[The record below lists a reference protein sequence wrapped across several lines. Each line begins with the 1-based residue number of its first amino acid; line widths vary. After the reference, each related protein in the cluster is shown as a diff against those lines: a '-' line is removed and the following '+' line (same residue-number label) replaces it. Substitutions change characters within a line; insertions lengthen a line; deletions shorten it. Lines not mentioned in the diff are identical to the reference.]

1 MLSFF
6 RKYQKFFFLFTTV
19 IIVCSFAFFGTY
31 QAFAPSKRVEDP
43 TAFQTRGGRDVR
55 RSYLA
60 QMSKFLSLESSSRGG
75 GANFLND
82 GVISNDFLET
92 GMAFRLVGEPSKQ
105 ELESR
110 LQREKNFHP
119 YVHPNAPLLSA
130 KQIWSL
136 FAPDISDNL
145 SQLQSL
151 DLASSKEAFDAR
163 AALYLAELRFP
174 AQMLTQVLRYQEN
187 EYPNIPRDFR
197 LLRDNLALFGYRD
210 LTDWFGA
217 AFIEDL
223 SKFIIQTATV
233 ARERGYQVTQD
244 EVLADLLYRSEK
256 TYQSVKDQLRRPVA
270 NSYEFYQQ
278 YLRQMG
284 FDEKSVVKIWEDVL
298 LFRRLF
304 DDVGSAA
311 MVDTLVMSKYGAF
324 ANEYATI
331 ELYELPQELR
341 FKTIDELKQF
351 ELYLQGVAPSRNN
364 PLALPEA
371 IDAPEVVEKRAPH
384 LVGENF
390 TLQVAKVT
398 KQSLHAQVSLK
409 ETWEW
414 ELLEENWPK
423 IEGKFPEIASEKAA
437 TRDTRFTL
445 LEKLDERARNR
456 VDQFAREQIADGH
469 PEWIESALAAEK
481 GEEKKLFLRTSQEK
495 LPLDGMDDLATL
507 RTKLESEEQLLSYT
521 QDGKTFYNITVKE
534 RSGQKEV
541 ITFVDALKESAI
553 PKADFDCSELIQ
565 AIYEDGQAQGI
576 IKESIAA
583 DKLEEAMVSHRFAYH
598 LRMERDKEGLFQPR
612 KKLETLTRAE
622 NTLVSLDE
630 LDRSDEFSPVMV
642 SPKEGA
648 YFYRF
653 VESKVDRSLPMDK
666 IMQTQDLLSAE
677 AKLYFMEEI
686 LKLIDQNNA

>member
-1 MLSFF
+1 PTFATHNAFLLKPNPPGSVQIPGVEHDLH
-6 RKYQKFFFLFTTV
+6 RKHATPLLMEQAMDMQKRGAL
-19 IIVCSFAFFGTY
+19 Y
-31 QAFAPSKRVEDP
+31 VED
-43 TAFQTRGGRDVR
+43 
-55 RSYLA
+55 
-60 QMSKFLSLESSSRGG
+60 M
-75 GANFLND
+75 
-82 GVISNDFLET
+82 T
-92 GMAFRLVGEPSKQ
+92 GQRL
-105 ELESR
+105 
-110 LQREKNFHP
+110 
-119 YVHPNAPLLSA
+119 YVWKLV
-130 KQIWSL
+130 
-136 FAPDISDNL
+136 PDP
-145 SQLQSL
+145 
-151 DLASSKEAFDAR
+151 E
-163 AALYLAELRFP
+163 
-174 AQMLTQVLRYQEN
+174 
-187 EYPNIPRDFR
+187 
-197 LLRDNLALFGYRD
+197 
-210 LTDWFGA
+210 
-217 AFIEDL
+217 
-223 SKFIIQTATV
+223 
-233 ARERGYQVTQD
+233 
-244 EVLADLLYRSEK
+244 
-256 TYQSVKDQLRRPVA
+256 
-270 NSYEFYQQ
+270 
-278 YLRQMG
+278 
-284 FDEKSVVKIWEDVL
+284 
-298 LFRRLF
+298 
-304 DDVGSAA
+304 
-311 MVDTLVMSKYGAF
+311 
-324 ANEYATI
+324 TI